1 LYASGRAHWEK
12 DYPTNGLNFKLWNQ
26 IQKKGD
32 SSCVGGIYV
41 DKIDMCFR
49 YKVLT
54 QICVLAKFTR
64 DPTKNTFSWI
74 HTGGCFEDDAN
85 ANYVDA
91 AVGDVYDF
99 KNIQFE
105 VREDMRANAEA
116 AVEEPEAE
124 PEDLGD
130 DISEGESTK
139 K

>member
-1 LYASGRAHWEK
+1 
-12 DYPTNGLNFKLWNQ
+12 
-26 IQKKGD
+26 
-32 SSCVGGIYV
+32 
-41 DKIDMCFR
+41 MCFR

-91 AVGDVYDF
+91 VVGDVYDF

-139 K
+139 KQTGKDKIKAERENLDKEVEDGKLTA